1 MRCSASLFVS
11 IFGLNLM
18 HTVMFTVL
26 GFLLFFFL
34 PFFFGLLP
42 RWVCLGC
49 VAQIA
54 FGRKDVFFLCGSVE
68 IALFGMWVFFCCP
81 KYVWL
86 LWLIIMWAE
95 KIGKKEKK
103 KGNEEA
109 LWPMGVSNMLKMI
122 TILSVK

>member
-11 IFGLNLM
+11 IFGLTLM

-54 FGRKDVFFLCGSVE
+54 FGRKDVFFFMRQCGNC
-68 IALFGMWVFFCCP
+68 F
-81 KYVWL
+81 VWDVGFL
-86 LWLIIMWAE
+86 L
-95 KIGKKEKK
+95 
-103 KGNEEA
+103 
-109 LWPMGVSNMLKMI
+109 
-122 TILSVK
+122 LSQICMATVVDNHVG